1 MWVTFQ
7 GRVTFGGVMVDFS
20 REEWGL
26 LGPAQPT
33 LYHNVMLKALRH
45 LVTVGEAVPH
55 VHFYLPGVLAERV

>member
-1 MWVTFQ
+1 
-7 GRVTFGGVMVDFS
+7 MVDFS